1 MLGPRWLYLHGF
13 ASGPGSA
20 KGSRLADHYAEKS
33 VTVECLD
40 LRRPSMDHLR
50 LSAMMAHV
58 RDAIGTPA
66 DCAVVL
72 GSSLGGLTAA
82 RVAEEDARVCALVL
96 LAPAFRLVERWRAR
110 IGEAEWEGWRTTG
123 CLETKDHASGGMAR
137 VDFAYTEDVARVE
150 ARGGGWPDVRVP
162 TLIVHGSRDDI
173 VPVEGSRRWADGKP
187 HVRLVEVD
195 DGHELVARPHRA
207 RGRSAPD
214 GLPSALRTV
223 PVTLIGVASAPARPD
238 SCPLPVDGGV
248 AAPSSDTA

>member
-1 MLGPRWLYLHGF
+1 LHGF

-40 LRRPSMDHLR
+40 LRRPSMEHLR

-110 IGEAEWEGWRTTG
+110 
-123 CLETKDHASGGMAR
+123 
-137 VDFAYTEDVARVE
+137 
-150 ARGGGWPDVRVP
+150 
-162 TLIVHGSRDDI
+162 SRD
-173 VPVEGSRRWADGKP
+173 
-187 HVRLVEVD
+187 L
-195 DGHELVARPHRA
+195 
-207 RGRSAPD
+207 RSTHTTQ
-214 GLPSALRTV
+214 R
-223 PVTLIGVASAPARPD
+223 PVTTPASRSIATVSPR
-238 SCPLPVDGGV
+238 
-248 AAPSSDTA
+248 